1 MDILLIAVIFIIILA
16 IAALFGL
23 RHLQAKKGELPK
35 KPGLDKYLKV
45 RKSEPVAP
53 VTSTAITEA
62 LENIEAP
69 EPIVSSITPPVA
81 PEPANELSGIDAHMR
96 NQNYDDAIHE
106 LKRILM
112 INPHHNEAMLKLLQ
126 VYGITKRYNTFNQL
140 HQKIQDVADEKTV
153 AEANFLKALIDDEI
167 AGENTQVTKN
177 SSIVEFDK
185 IDFSLDTSK
194 NKSDTTAPANQATSV
209 QKNDSEVN
217 FTAPIQSSST
227 LDTDVADDDFDLL
240 LDEPITL
247 TAPVANSTQQ
257 QSKPSQS
264 IDIDDTVQVTQP
276 SIAKNTFDNQK
287 HSNQT
292 TEMGNIF
299 DLSNPRTFDDTVA
312 SKDDTTFDLGDFDIL
327 SDKPN
332 QPQKTIVEP
341 TPTQS
346 ADDFAFDF
354 DETPKTTTA
363 DSSISLDLDK
373 TNSDKTEFDGLDFD
387 FDLDTAENTKTDAIQ
402 KNSAPNIKDVA
413 GPDNDFGFDFGDLL
427 LDEKPK
433 TIDANQDVSKDK
445 FQQITIDDEQAKS
458 NLENDIITVDADKS
472 PDNDFDFGDLTF
484 DFGDSNDNKD
494 VPTQETKANTE
505 KDEFAFDFD
514 DLSLEDTPKADETPI
529 MEPDSVQPTQSRVLS
544 VSVVSSQDN
553 VNNQTVL
560 DDKPTAEPYVREIP
574 VTIVTHTTPDSELS
588 NELDFVNQFDNSQ
601 ITLNLAKHYLKLGE
615 YDAAKRLLNEVAKTG
630 DGNQQQHAQELIA
643 RLG

>member
-112 INPHHNEAMLKLLQ
+112 INPHHNQAMLKLLQ

-167 AGENTQVTKN
+167 ASKSKTATESPAIQQNAVD
-177 SSIVEFDK
+177 IL
-185 IDFSLDTSK
+185 DFSLDTPK
-194 NKSDTTAPANQATSV
+194 NKLGATTPANQATSV
-209 QKNDSEVN
+209 QKNDSGVN

-264 IDIDDTVQVTQP
+264 IDIDDTVQATQP

-287 HSNQT
+287 HSNQA

-312 SKDDTTFDLGDFDIL
+312 SKDDTTFDLDDFDTL

-341 TPTQS
+341 TQS
-346 ADDFAFDF
+346 ADDFVFDF

-402 KNSAPNIKDVA
+402 KNSISDTKDA
-413 GPDNDFGFDFGDLL
+413 AEPDNDFGFDFGDLL

-433 TIDANQDVSKDK
+433 TIDANQDISKDK
-445 FQQITIDDEQAKS
+445 FQQITIDDEQVKS
-458 NLENDIITVDADKS
+458 NLENDIITVDTDKS

-494 VPTQETKANTE
+494 IPIQETKANTE

-529 MEPDSVQPTQSRVLS
+529 IEPDSVQPTQSRVLS
-544 VSVVSSQDN
+544 VSVVSSQDD

-615 YDAAKRLLNEVAKTG
+615 YDAAKRLLDEVTKTG